1 MKKTD
6 RTKYKT
12 ELCKNWIEVGVCR
25 YEGKCQFAHGEDE
38 LVGKLPPTNSKYKSK
53 TCTTFNEKLY
63 CPYGK
68 RCLFRHDD
76 RAVEEIFKYNYSM
89 KLTFLPESYQNS
101 LYSSDLMSQK
111 DESKRL
117 KIFQEMT
124 STTHQA
130 DNC

>member
-38 LVGKLPPTNSKYKSK
+38 LVGKMGPTNSKYKSK
-53 TCTTFNEKLY
+53 TCTTFNDKLY

-76 RAVEEIFKYNYSM
+76 RAIEEIFKYKYNMMVSQIPDSYKETIYS
-89 KLTFLPESYQNS
+89 N
-101 LYSSDLMSQK
+101 DLVP
-111 DESKRL
+111 
-117 KIFQEMT
+117 
-124 STTHQA
+124 
-130 DNC
+130 